1 MASLIDYEDM
11 DCKFCGSSGSLVPD
25 GDLNVECT
33 VCGNTYSLDEDEDED
48 EDEDQDEE
56 ENGDDDY
63 YGDYEDEYEDD
74 QDLIKRQG
82 VY

>member
-33 VCGNTYSLDEDEDED
+33 VCGNNYSLDEDDYEDEDED

-56 ENGDDDY
+56 ENVDDDC
-63 YGDYEDEYEDD
+63 YGDYEDESEDD
-74 QDLIKRQG
+74 
-82 VY
+82 

>member
-33 VCGNTYSLDEDEDED
+33 VCGNTYSLDEDEDEGEDGDED

-63 YGDYEDEYEDD
+63 YGAYEDEYEDD
-74 QDLIKRQG
+74 
-82 VY
+82 

>member
-33 VCGNTYSLDEDEDED
+33 VCGDTYSLDDSEDEDED
-48 EDEDQDEE
+48 EDEDEE

-63 YGDYEDEYEDD
+63 YGDYVDEYEDD
-74 QDLIKRQG
+74 
-82 VY
+82 

>member
-33 VCGNTYSLDEDEDED
+33 VCGNPYSLDEDEDED
-48 EDEDQDEE
+48 EDKDEYEDQDEE

-74 QDLIKRQG
+74 
-82 VY
+82 

>member
-33 VCGNTYSLDEDEDED
+33 VCGNTYSLDDYEDEDED
-48 EDEDQDEE
+48 EYEDEDQDEE
-56 ENGDDDY
+56 ENGDGDY

-74 QDLIKRQG
+74 
-82 VY
+82 

>member
-48 EDEDQDEE
+48 QDEE

-74 QDLIKRQG
+74 
-82 VY
+82 

>member
-11 DCKFCGSSGSLVPD
+11 DCKFCGSLGSLVSD

-33 VCGNTYSLDEDEDED
+33 VCGNTYSLDDSED

-74 QDLIKRQG
+74 
-82 VY
+82 

>member
-25 GDLNVECT
+25 GDLHVECT
-33 VCGNTYSLDEDEDED
+33 VCGNTYSLDEDEDEDENED

-74 QDLIKRQG
+74 
-82 VY
+82 

>member
-33 VCGNTYSLDEDEDED
+33 VCGNTYSLDEDEDEH
-48 EDEDQDEE
+48 EDEDEE

-74 QDLIKRQG
+74 
-82 VY
+82 

>member
-48 EDEDQDEE
+48 EDKDEDQDEE

-74 QDLIKRQG
+74 
-82 VY
+82 

>member
-11 DCKFCGSSGSLVPD
+11 DCKFCGSLGSLVPD

-33 VCGNTYSLDEDEDED
+33 VCGNIYSLDEDEDED

-56 ENGDDDY
+56 E
-63 YGDYEDEYEDD
+63 
-74 QDLIKRQG
+74 KWRR
-82 VY
+82 

>member
-25 GDLNVECT
+25 GDFNVECT
-33 VCGNTYSLDEDEDED
+33 VCGNTYSLDENEDEDED
-48 EDEDQDEE
+48 EDQDEDQDEE

-74 QDLIKRQG
+74 
-82 VY
+82 

>member
-11 DCKFCGSSGSLVPD
+11 DCKFCGSSGSLVPN

-74 QDLIKRQG
+74 
-82 VY
+82 

>member
-48 EDEDQDEE
+48 EYEDQDEE

-74 QDLIKRQG
+74 
-82 VY
+82 

>member
-48 EDEDQDEE
+48 QDEK

-63 YGDYEDEYEDD
+63 YGDYEDDYEDD
-74 QDLIKRQG
+74 
-82 VY
+82 

>member
-48 EDEDQDEE
+48 ADEDEDEDEDQGEE

-74 QDLIKRQG
+74 
-82 VY
+82 

>member
-48 EDEDQDEE
+48 EAEDQDEE

-63 YGDYEDEYEDD
+63 YGAYEDEYEDD
-74 QDLIKRQG
+74 
-82 VY
+82 

>member
-74 QDLIKRQG
+74 QDLIQRQG
-82 VY
+82 V

>member
-48 EDEDQDEE
+48 EDKDEDEDEDQDED
-56 ENGDDDY
+56 ENGDGDY

-74 QDLIKRQG
+74 
-82 VY
+82 

>member
-48 EDEDQDEE
+48 DDEDQDEE

-74 QDLIKRQG
+74 
-82 VY
+82 

>member
-1 MASLIDYEDM
+1 MASLIDYEDT

-25 GDLNVECT
+25 GDFNVECT
-33 VCGNTYSLDEDEDED
+33 VCGNTYSLDDYEGEDEEED

-74 QDLIKRQG
+74 
-82 VY
+82 

>member
-33 VCGNTYSLDEDEDED
+33 VCGNTYSLDEYEDEDED

-56 ENGDDDY
+56 ENGCDDY
-63 YGDYEDEYEDD
+63 YGDYEDESEDD
-74 QDLIKRQG
+74 
-82 VY
+82 

>member
-25 GDLNVECT
+25 GELNVECT
-33 VCGNTYSLDEDEDED
+33 VCGNTYSLDEDEDGDED

-74 QDLIKRQG
+74 
-82 VY
+82 

>member
-63 YGDYEDEYEDD
+63 YGDEEDEYEDD
-74 QDLIKRQG
+74 
-82 VY
+82 

>member
-1 MASLIDYEDM
+1 MASLIDYKDM

-33 VCGNTYSLDEDEDED
+33 VCGNTYSLDEDEDQDEEED
-48 EDEDQDEE
+48 EDEE

-74 QDLIKRQG
+74 
-82 VY
+82 

>member
-63 YGDYEDEYEDD
+63 YGDYEDEYED
-74 QDLIKRQG
+74 G
-82 VY
+82 

>member
-48 EDEDQDEE
+48 EEEDEDEDEDQDEE

-74 QDLIKRQG
+74 
-82 VY
+82 

>member
-25 GDLNVECT
+25 GDLSVECT

-74 QDLIKRQG
+74 
-82 VY
+82 

>member
-33 VCGNTYSLDEDEDED
+33 VCGNTYSLDEDEDEYED

-63 YGDYEDEYEDD
+63 YGDCEDEYEDD
-74 QDLIKRQG
+74 
-82 VY
+82 

>member
-25 GDLNVECT
+25 GDLNVECI
-33 VCGNTYSLDEDEDED
+33 VCGNTYSLDDSEDEDED

-74 QDLIKRQG
+74 
-82 VY
+82 